1 MQFGSNKG
9 KPLLQFVACKSSVGW
24 RQMLGWDLISDV
36 LNNRRTFTQL
46 AAIVEHEKGYI
57 AERIDRVV
65 IGAVSE
71 FVGFGGGSNSF
82 KGQTGLL
89 ECNVN

>member
-36 LNNRRTFTQL
+36 LNNRRAFTQL
-46 AAIVEHEKGYI
+46 AAIVEHEKGHI
-57 AERIDRVV
+57 TEGIDRVV

-71 FVGFGGGSNSF
+71 FVGFGRGGNRF
-82 KGQTGLL
+82 KGQT
-89 ECNVN
+89 